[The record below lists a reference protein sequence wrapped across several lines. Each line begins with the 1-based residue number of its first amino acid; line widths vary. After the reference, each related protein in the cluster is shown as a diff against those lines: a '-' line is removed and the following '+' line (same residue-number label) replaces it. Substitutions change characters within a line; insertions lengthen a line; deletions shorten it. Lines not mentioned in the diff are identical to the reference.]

1 MTDKEK
7 TGELLSLIDAL
18 CDVNFAKEQ
27 NNIDGWVSKLNKV
40 YSNEYRHTYSDI
52 FFKIQQIMSDT
63 LSNNDASDTE
73 VLEVLGENL
82 NVLGNR
88 IDELAAQNSDD
99 ANYKNTVSGYKKF
112 SDHIRLEI
120 GRYNFIK
127 SRFTGT
133 AADGNSGKATD
144 EHSAI
149 DTERVL
155 KLEQAI
161 NAIRPRVAQ
170 AQKQLDS
177 LDGKLESNKISSIT
191 TLPIFS
197 AVILAFSGGI
207 TFESGIFQ
215 GMVEST
221 SYRLVF
227 TIALSGFILF
237 NTIFALLYLVGKMAG
252 KRISTKC
259 KYLVTADN
267 KYNKCQSC
275 GDGYCTKECAE
286 VSIAC
291 KILHKY
297 SYVLAIDAILL
308 YVLYT
313 DFFLWYSKGALLAPT
328 FYLPQIF
335 LILIIIAFCCVHR
348 VRKDR
353 RLKRIKMHYKVAI
366 LTDILE
372 PKTPTASALIRLSEI
387 ISKSFYGSPSRSAKD
402 SFLESVKARQLNK
415 DDALNYLDEF
425 IDEYLIADCRLS
437 ISVSKREH
445 RINCKKWKE
454 LRRKFTVPSQK

>member
-63 LSNNDASDTE
+63 LSNNDASDAE

-133 AADGNSGKATD
+133 AADGNFGKATD

-149 DTERVL
+149 DAERIL
-155 KLEQAI
+155 KLEQAV

-170 AQKQLDS
+170 AQKQLDG

-191 TLPIFS
+191 TLTIFS

-252 KRISTKC
+252 KRIGTKC
-259 KYLVTADN
+259 KYMVNADDN
-267 KYNKCQSC
+267 YNQCQSC

-291 KILHKY
+291 RIFHKY

-313 DFFLWYSKGALLAPT
+313 DFFLWYSKGSLLAPT

-348 VRKDR
+348 VRKNR

-372 PKTPTASALIRLSEI
+372 PKTPMASALIRLSEI
-387 ISKSFYGSPSRSAKD
+387 ISKSFYGAPSRSAKD

-425 IDEYLIADCRLS
+425 IDEYLIADCRLPIVNFS
-437 ISVSKREH
+437 
-445 RINCKKWKE
+445 
-454 LRRKFTVPSQK
+454 L

>member
-144 EHSAI
+144 KHSAI
-149 DTERVL
+149 DTERI
-155 KLEQAI
+155 KLERAVD
-161 NAIRPRVAQ
+161 ATRPIVAQ

-177 LDGKLESNKISSIT
+177 LDEKLESNKISSIT
-191 TLPIFS
+191 TLTIFS

-215 GMVEST
+215 GMVAST

-259 KYLVTADN
+259 KYMVNADDN
-267 KYNKCQSC
+267 YNQCQSC

-291 KILHKY
+291 RIFHKY

-313 DFFLWYSKGALLAPT
+313 DFFLWYSKGVLLSPA

-335 LILIIIAFCCVHR
+335 LILIIIASYCVHR
-348 VRKDR
+348 VRKSR

-372 PKTPTASALIRLSEI
+372 PKAPMASALIRLGEI

-402 SFLESVKARQLNK
+402 SFLDTVKARQLNK

-425 IDEYLIADCRLS
+425 IDEYLIADRRTS

-454 LRRKFTVPSQK
+454 LSGKFTVPSQK